1 MKKMKRLSIHFTV
14 VLLLI
19 PLINISNAQGS
30 YVGIQNCNEFEW
42 ALSVHRDNWDTYDSD
57 DLETTLENIISLGE
71 SNLTRVFND
80 WSSLTPPQSY
90 WYIISINPGSEQT
103 DLLLSP
109 NDNTSITFTAVN
121 GTFGWLIPLSSSDEW
136 EDTWYIVNDTS
147 SFLRQTLNLS
157 LFFSPYAM
165 FSVLFAPK
173 TINWSLLVS
182 DFLRVMNSRG
192 GLYKNISAT
201 AQSNGFIVNIPALG
215 FQNNSATIEIKVTY
229 SMNGVLSFYEF
240 SYGAQ
245 RLAVF
250 KAGAYIPEQERVPN
264 QYVYVFIG
272 LISILVVEIFIYI
285 YLRKGRR
292 IKS

>member
-1 MKKMKRLSIHFTV
+1 M

-30 YVGIQNCNEFEW
+30 YVGVQNSDEFEW
-42 ALSVHRDNWDTYDSD
+42 ALSVHRDNWGTYESD
-57 DLETTLENIISLGE
+57 DLETTLENIVTLGK

-80 WSSLTPPQSY
+80 WSPLTPPQSY
-90 WYIISINPGSEQT
+90 WSITSINPGSEQT

-136 EDTWYIVNDTS
+136 EDTWYIVNDSS

-157 LFFSPYAM
+157 LFFSPYAT

-182 DFLRVMNSRG
+182 DFLGLMNSRG

-215 FQNNSATIEIKVTY
+215 FQNNSVSIEIKVTY
-229 SMNGVLSFYEF
+229 SMNGVLSYYEF
-240 SYGAQ
+240 SYGVQ
-245 RLAVF
+245 KLAVF
-250 KAGAYIPEQERVPN
+250 KAGSYIPEQERVPN
-264 QYVYVFIG
+264 QYIYVFIG